1 MPTPEDSAQDLTH
14 ESTKDVWIS
23 WTQYHQLIETLAV
36 RIHDSGWQ
44 FDQIICLA
52 RGGMRVGDILS
63 RLYRIPL
70 AILSASSY
78 RENAGRNQ
86 GQLDIAPYISM
97 AYGSPSGRVLL
108 VDDMVD
114 TGLTFAKVRGH
125 LLSSYPAIKELRT
138 AVIWWKAHSVVK
150 PDYHAQHF
158 ETNPWIH
165 QPFETYDNLSVSAL
179 KQAHENPG
187 LTPAGDA

>member
-1 MPTPEDSAQDLTH
+1 MALPSDTPQDVWVSWDQYHRLTEELALKIH
-14 ESTKDVWIS
+14 ES
-23 WTQYHQLIETLAV
+23 
-36 RIHDSGWQ
+36 GWK

-78 RENAGRNQ
+78 RENAGRDQ

-97 AYGSPSGRVLL
+97 AYGSPEGRVLL

-114 TGLTFAKVRGH
+114 TGMTFDKVRSH
-125 LLSSYPAIKELRT
+125 LLSSYPRITELRS
-138 AVIWWKAHSVVK
+138 AVIWWKSHSVVS
-150 PDYHAQHF
+150 PDYHAQYF
-158 ETNPWIH
+158 ESNPWIH
-165 QPFETYDNLSVSAL
+165 QPFESYDTLSLDELRRAHRSA
-179 KQAHENPG
+179 
-187 LTPAGDA
+187 